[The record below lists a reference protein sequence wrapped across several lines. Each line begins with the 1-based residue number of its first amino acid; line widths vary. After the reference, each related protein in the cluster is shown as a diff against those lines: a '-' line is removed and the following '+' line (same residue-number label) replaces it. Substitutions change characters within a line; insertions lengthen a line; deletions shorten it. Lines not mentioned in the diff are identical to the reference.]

1 MAGWHASF
9 TSISHNEPWKEC
21 HLEQTESAEN
31 LHALAQTIMSSQQ
44 TVPIQSA
51 LSRRRI
57 LRLLVLIPMMS
68 IGLLMA
74 GVGLVFLRSDV
85 ASFRPQ
91 LSKIRQMIE
100 VQKEVTPT
108 MPRFLIQCLHAGGGL
123 PNHFT
128 ARYLPV
134 RYGLSE
140 TDALHWHTRTLF
152 WSWSLYWHLSE
163 AERDLLYCAC
173 LNDGAGQTGIH
184 HLSMRLH
191 GKPVEKLTEPE
202 LAALAVASRLP
213 IIFLKNRPRLDTLSE
228 DLLRRVKAG

>member
-1 MAGWHASF
+1 MS
-9 TSISHNEPWKEC
+9 NQ
-21 HLEQTESAEN
+21 QTE
-31 LHALAQTIMSSQQ
+31 
-44 TVPIQSA
+44 PIQSA
-51 LSRRRI
+51 ISGRRI
-57 LRLLVLIPMMS
+57 LRLLLRIPLLVFVL
-68 IGLLMA
+68 LVA
-74 GVGLVFLRSDV
+74 GVSIMFLRSDV
-85 ASFRPQ
+85 ASFRPR

-108 MPRFLIQCLHAGGGL
+108 LPPFLIQCLLAGGGL
-123 PNHFT
+123 PDHFT
-128 ARYLPV
+128 ARCLLV

-184 HLSMRLH
+184 HLSLRLH

-202 LAALAVASRLP
+202 LAALAVASHSP
-213 IIFLKNRPRLDTLSE
+213 IIFLKTCPRLDIISG